1 MSLWM
6 RVSSWRSRQ
15 GLYMGDGGFC
25 DSDSPVSKN
34 KESAKETRSVIL
46 GDYGAEVV
54 FSPCTMGKAVHVGQ
68 PSNAHLNHSPEKHKP
83 H

>member
-1 MSLWM
+1 
-6 RVSSWRSRQ
+6 
-15 GLYMGDGGFC
+15 MGDGGFC
-25 DSDSPVSKN
+25 DSDSPVSQAPRDKLGLAKN

-46 GDYGAEVV
+46 GDYGAEIV